1 MLPAISLRARFVFC
15 GELSERTANFSKFLS
30 RGIYRE
36 YKKLAFTN
44 NSTVAIGRN
53 PICYEEKTELA
64 SKSRLANS
72 IFLHIFISFT
82 PYARHLY
89 HRTYAISR

>member
-1 MLPAISLRARFVFC
+1 MILAISLRARSAFR
-15 GELSERTANFSKFLS
+15 GKLSQRTRNFSKFLS
-30 RGIYRE
+30 GRIYRE
-36 YKKLAFTN
+36 YKKLQFVK

-72 IFLHIFISFT
+72 ILLNIFL
-82 PYARHLY
+82 
-89 HRTYAISR
+89 